1 MGEGILKKALPL
13 IENLDE
19 QFFGRC
25 NQVTLLAELKLLH
38 DKV

>member
-13 IENLDE
+13 IENLDK

-25 NQVTLLAELKLLH
+25 NSATLLAELKLLH
-38 DKV
+38 GKG